1 MIQSFVFSMD
11 FVCVI
16 ILMILMCPESCSVG
30 LFLCT
35 GSYRL

>member
-16 ILMILMCPESCSVG
+16 ILMCPESCSVG